1 MIQPLTHART
11 LLDSRA
17 LMNDGTSPLP
27 AADPGAVPALR
38 SQAPAAAES
47 AHGAAR
53 SHSQETPHGATVG
66 VREAGITAGGI
77 ALIVLLCALWGAN
90 FVAIKIGNQGF
101 PPLLAATFRSIGAT
115 ILVGA
120 WVVLRG
126 RSFGDSRRLLVHGA
140 ITGVFFA
147 LEFVFLYAGTGY
159 TSASR
164 AILLVYTSPFWV
176 ALGAH
181 YVLRGD
187 RLTWVKMLGLVL
199 SFMGVLAVFR
209 APGGGLGS
217 HHLWGDGLEVL
228 AAISWA
234 ATTLYVKR
242 YLQPLGISSLL
253 ILFYQV
259 AFSVP
264 VLLAAALLFGQTAVT
279 QWRFDS
285 VAALAYQTV
294 IVAAI
299 SYIAWFWLLQRNR
312 ASVIHSYT
320 FFAPLFGVLFGG
332 LVLGDHLPLL
342 LWVGLALVGS
352 GIYLVNRP
360 AEAA

>member
-1 MIQPLTHART
+1 M
-11 LLDSRA
+11 D
-17 LMNDGTSPLP
+17 DGTSILP
-27 AADPGAVPALR
+27 PADPSAVPALR
-38 SQAPAAAES
+38 PKAPATTDSANSAAYGPSYE
-47 AHGAAR
+47 A
-53 SHSQETPHGATVG
+53 PHGASYG
-66 VREAGITAGGI
+66 VREAGITAAGV

-90 FVAIKIGNQGF
+90 FVAIKIGNRGF
-101 PPLLAATFRSIGAT
+101 PPLLAATLRSVGAT

-126 RSFGDSRRLLVHGA
+126 RSFGGSRRLLMHGA

-181 YVLRGD
+181 FVLRGD
-187 RLTWVKMLGLVL
+187 RLTWAKMLGLVL
-199 SFMGVLAVFR
+199 SFAGVLAVFR
-209 APGGGLGS
+209 APGGGLGP

-228 AAISWA
+228 AAVSWA

-242 YLQPLGISSLL
+242 FMQPLGISSLL

-264 VLLAAALLFGQTAVT
+264 VLLAAAVLFGQTAVT
-279 QWRFDS
+279 RWRFDS

-332 LVLGDHLPLL
+332 LILGDHLPLL

-360 AEAA
+360 AKAL